1 MREED
6 RLELRISD
14 NAELLSLQRTL
25 SLAQDVQ
32 LERVPGTPAPGTLG
46 VADYLAAIGVGGGAG
61 LLTVIKMLPDF
72 LRARRSD
79 LSVEIT
85 HKNKKITVTAKNVD
99 DVMPILNELLDE

>member
-1 MREED
+1 MRDED

-32 LERVPGTPAPGTLG
+32 LERVPGTPAPDSLG
-46 VADYLAAIGVGGGAG
+46 VADYLTAAGGGAG

-72 LRARRSD
+72 LREAKEAGSDRAAEALERYRRRD
-79 LSVEIT
+79 C
-85 HKNKKITVTAKNVD
+85 D
-99 DVMPILNELLDE
+99 RR